1 MVQDTTPEI
10 EVDPGIQNTGE
21 QPQQPQE
28 QLPLRRSIR
37 ERRSAIP
44 NDYVT
49 NFLLESEDSDIDDAD
64 ANVQTEI
71 FMYPTS
77 TKSRVQIENEA
88 FNKLMYAGDIPKR
101 LVGYGFGVKQSDIFG
116 VRSILRKEK
125 FQKDKN
131 DSLALQN
138 MEKKMANLTETN
150 EGLLKQNQDILKIYN
165 KNNDLLKN
173 VLDVLST
180 GKTPTHVLNLAKT
193 AFNATNAQASDSSNA
208 TVTPE

>member
-1 MVQDTTPEI
+1 
-10 EVDPGIQNTGE
+10 
-21 QPQQPQE
+21 
-28 QLPLRRSIR
+28 
-37 ERRSAIP
+37 
-44 NDYVT
+44 
-49 NFLLESEDSDIDDAD
+49 
-64 ANVQTEI
+64 
-71 FMYPTS
+71 MYPTS
-77 TKSRVQIENEA
+77 TKSRVQIENQA

-101 LVGYGFGVKQSDIFG
+101 PVGYGFGVKQSDIFG

-125 FQKDKN
+125 FQNDEN

-150 EGLLKQNQDILKIYN
+150 EGLLKQNQDILKMYN

-193 AFNATNAQASDSSNA
+193 FVHATNAQASDSSNA